1 MKPMKKACPGL
12 AGSASG
18 SKSPPAT
25 RAKALRRRGAGEGD
39 KPEEEEEAQPQEQAG
54 PEEAEEGEE
63 EEAERDPGA
72 EGTHPELQPNEP
84 TPGLSEDPKGD
95 GEAGRCEPSL
105 SRKTAT
111 FKSRAPKKKYVEEH
125 GTGNVGVVGAP
136 EERERTPEDASALG
150 VPPRPPTSTRSSS
163 TDTASEHSAD
173 LEDEPPEA
181 CGPGPWPSTGTRH
194 GYGIQTYTQARHSYT
209 SNLFLKKKSRR
220 EGAEH
225 LPSHPRLCPRE
236 SLELPALALLPWVS
250 VWQLYKQVTHQT
262 LALKTSFHF

>member
-1 MKPMKKACPGL
+1 AGPFTILCVGVKKKGRIERESRRGGGEGPDRTEPGPRPPAPKPRGARGGQTMKPMKKACPGL

-72 EGTHPELQPNEP
+72 EGTHPELQPNDP
-84 TPGLSEDPKGD
+84 TPGLTEDPKGD
-95 GEAGRCEPSL
+95 GEAGRWEPSL

-125 GTGNVGVVGAP
+125 GTG
-136 EERERTPEDASALG
+136 
-150 VPPRPPTSTRSSS
+150 
-163 TDTASEHSAD
+163 
-173 LEDEPPEA
+173 
-181 CGPGPWPSTGTRH
+181 
-194 GYGIQTYTQARHSYT
+194 
-209 SNLFLKKKSRR
+209 
-220 EGAEH
+220 
-225 LPSHPRLCPRE
+225 
-236 SLELPALALLPWVS
+236 
-250 VWQLYKQVTHQT
+250 
-262 LALKTSFHF
+262 